1 MKKNGK
7 FCVCVDFRD
16 LNNATPKDEY
26 HMPITG
32 MLVDFALGNEIL
44 SFMDGYSDYNQIF
57 IAEDDVSKITFRC
70 LGALGTYEW
79 VYPLCLLDLRMLW

>member
-32 MLVDFALGNEIL
+32 MLVNFALGNEIL

-57 IAEDDVSKITFRC
+57 IAEDDVSKITF
-70 LGALGTYEW
+70 
-79 VYPLCLLDLRMLW
+79 